1 MVALV
6 VIINILISLILL
18 YIARQVWK
26 LKQRLANMANRLTA
40 LERCTHAV
48 LDKASANISRRQQS
62 IHNLRQGNQSIQIQI
77 QQVRQIFSLF
87 LVGQQIQRR
96 YFVKLGLGTKY
107 NKKIVVKS
115 IDK

>member
-48 LDKASANISRRQQS
+48 LDKAPSNISRRQQN
-62 IHNLRQGNQSIQIQI
+62 IQNLRQGNQSIQAQI
-77 QQVRQIFSLF
+77 QQVRQIFSLL

-96 YFVKLGLGTKY
+96 YFVKLGLGTLISEK
-107 NKKIVVKS
+107 NSSKIN
-115 IDK
+115 